1 MPKILTAE
9 QKAEQ
14 KKIRLAYAKKYYLAN
29 RDRLIK
35 YAREK
40 CKYAGKRVYLESDDP
55 TKGKAFKRISKKDP
69 DFSRS
74 EIQKAI
80 VELPPKKPRKAP
92 LPPKPVK
99 KSVATSSKDDAKPKK
114 KFIIK
119 EDKPKPVIK
128 KTKKKFIIKEPK
140 EEPTAKT
147 RVTELYKLILK
158 LNNSKNNLVD
168 YQLNFPSVKK
178 YNNEL
183 NDYETKIKNITKNLI
198 EKTFNK
204 KYDVSLVRRG
214 EGDTIEYI
222 YMLVIN
228 AKEFDFS
235 RMILLDVMD
244 DLKPYLKIKNLTE
257 KENDLLIKVLNE
269 PKPVFNDKYK
279 KALRKEKDE
288 EKEEPTAKTPEDLI
302 ILIQMADE
310 VNKMAS
316 LKHIQKSKSLDE
328 LRKLEKKYN
337 EKKVKITKYLKG
349 LSSKYPVKEVTFY
362 RNHPTISM
370 LFYYLK
376 RDLTINLS
384 KGEKK
389 ISDVYNDTTN
399 NFWRRIKAQLIKLK
413 VDNFNIILN
422 ERIEKEDKEKED
434 KKIKIS
440 DIELTQAFNSMID
453 EQKKNKQ
460 IKKKM
465 LKNK

>member
-1 MPKILTAE
+1 MPKILTVE

-55 TKGKAFKRISKKDP
+55 TKGKAFKKKLKKDP

-74 EIQKAI
+74 KTQKDMI
-80 VELPPKKPRKAP
+80 ELPPKKPRKAP

-99 KSVATSSKDDAKPKK
+99 KEKPKPKK

-119 EDKPKPVIK
+119 EDKPKPKIV
-128 KTKKKFIIKEPK
+128 KTKKKIILKPADDEPK
-140 EEPTAKT
+140 KDEPTAKT

-178 YNNEL
+178 YVNEL

-257 KENDLLIKVLNE
+257 KENNLLIKVLNE
-269 PKPVFNDKYK
+269 PKPIFNDKYK
-279 KALRKEKDE
+279 SEFNKEKNE
-288 EKEEPTAKTPEDLI
+288 EKEADKKKELTAKTPEDLI

-337 EKKVKITKYLKG
+337 EKEVKILKYLKG
-349 LSSKYPVKEVTFY
+349 LSSKYPVEEL
-362 RNHPTISM
+362 RSNSPTLPS
-370 LFYYLK
+370 FFNDLK
-376 RDLTINLS
+376 RDLKINIS

-389 ISDVYNDTTN
+389 ISDVYNDTTK
-399 NFWRRIKAQLIKLK
+399 NFYRRIKAQLIKLK

-422 ERIEKEDKEKED
+422 ERIEKDDKEKEEAD
-434 KKIKIS
+434 KKK
-440 DIELTQAFNSMID
+440 DA
-453 EQKKNKQ
+453 KR
-460 IKKKM
+460 
-465 LKNK
+465 